1 MGDRIKYGN
10 LEGMAGT
17 KPPDPKPD
25 EGDAK
30 KPKVEVVQFSEET
43 MAGKEKHQAQLIK
56 FQLEMRAR
64 TIAAP
69 TNDADVKKELR
80 RFMEPVCLFGEGPA
94 ERRDRLKVKLA
105 KMEVDQGLSASEI
118 LKGEEDRMRT
128 AVPALEDRTEAFFTE
143 GSEELKQARLWILE
157 YSLPHSKSRLGHAK
171 RKQVML
177 DAYLEAREQKLR
189 KEEEAFKKGEVPEQG
204 GGVLGTEG
212 NEVEEEHMSFVD
224 KAGRYRNMD
233 MTSSQIG
240 DVRPISGVAFSS
252 DGGAVA
258 TCSWSGIAK
267 LWKVPDCDNTHSLI
281 GHRERLSDVQF
292 NPQWSSAS
300 LGDASASDTACCAT
314 GSADSTVKIWGGGS
328 MKVMATLGG
337 HAERV
342 CRIAWHPS
350 GKFIGSTSYDRT
362 WRLWDAETTQEL
374 LCQEGH
380 SRAVYTIAFQGDG
393 ALVATAGLDSYGRIW
408 DLRTGRAVLA
418 LAGHVK
424 QVLGLDFCPSGVK
437 CATGSDDNTIR
448 LWDLRK
454 KKSYYTIPAHPN
466 LISSVRYS
474 DCGDFLFSSS
484 YDRSVKVWNLRNC
497 TSVKTLAGHDEKI
510 MRVDV
515 APGGTM
521 IATASYDRTW
531 KLWAPGKFM

>member
-1 MGDRIKYGN
+1 MS
-10 LEGMAGT
+10 LT
-17 KPPDPKPD
+17 PPAPQIPQ
-25 EGDAK
+25 
-30 KPKVEVVQFSEET
+30 VVQFSEET
-43 MAGKEKHQAQLIK
+43 QAGKEKHQAQLVK
-56 FQLEMRAR
+56 FQMEMRAR
-64 TIAAP
+64 TIVAP
-69 TNDADVKKELR
+69 TNDLDVKLQLR
-80 RFMEPVCLFGEGPA
+80 RFLEPVCLFGEGPS
-94 ERRDRLKVKLA
+94 ERRDRLKIKLA
-105 KMEVDQGLSASEI
+105 KMEVEQGLSASEI
-118 LKGEEDRMRT
+118 LKGGDGART

-143 GSEELKQARLWILE
+143 GEENLKAARLWALE
-157 YSLPHSKSRLGHAK
+157 YSVPRARERLNGAK

-177 DAYLEAREQKLR
+177 EEYLDAKENKVKQAEVFAKTGQGEAPDQSAPMLGEDN
-189 KEEEAFKKGEVPEQG
+189 EIEA
-204 GGVLGTEG
+204 
-212 NEVEEEHMSFVD
+212 EHMTFVD

-233 MTSSQIG
+233 LMSSQVG
-240 DVRPISGVAFSS
+240 DSRPISGVSFAA
-252 DGGAVA
+252 DGQTVA
-258 TCSWSGIAK
+258 TCSWSGAVK
-267 LWKVPDCDNTHSLI
+267 LWKVPDCDEVKTIH

-292 NPQWSSAS
+292 SPNFSSAS
-300 LGDASASDTACCAT
+300 LGDASQSDTVCIAT
-314 GSADSTVKIWGGGS
+314 SSADSTVKMWSSGTF
-328 MKVMATLGG
+328 KELACLKG

-350 GKFIGSTSYDRT
+350 GRFVGSTSYDRT
-362 WRLWDAETTQEL
+362 WRLWDAETSQEL

-380 SRAVYTIAFQGDG
+380 SRAVYTIAFQRDG

-437 CATGSDDNTIR
+437 VATGSDDNTVR

-454 KKSYYTIPAHPN
+454 KKPYYTIPAHPN
-466 LISSVRYS
+466 LISSVKYS

-484 YDRSVKVWNLRNC
+484 YDRSVKVWNLRNF

-515 APGGTM
+515 APGGGM

-531 KLWAPGKFM
+531 KLWSPGTF